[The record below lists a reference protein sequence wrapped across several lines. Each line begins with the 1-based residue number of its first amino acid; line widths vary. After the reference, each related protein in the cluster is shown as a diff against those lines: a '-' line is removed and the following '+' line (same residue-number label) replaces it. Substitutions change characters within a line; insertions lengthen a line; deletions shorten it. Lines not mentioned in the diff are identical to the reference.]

1 MYNHF
6 KLNDFKNILKYEEI
20 LKLSGYIGK
29 KIRLERIIN
38 RETKRT
44 IIVPMDHGLTVGP
57 IKGIEKKIG
66 EMVNKIALGGA
77 NAVLGHVGIPLYAH
91 RGYGPDIGLILH
103 LSGSTSLSPDS
114 NYKILVNTVLEAVKF
129 GADGVSIHI
138 NIGTKSDPEML
149 ETLGKVSRECRDLG
163 MPLLAMMYPRGEN
176 IDDEYDVEVVK
187 IAARVAAE
195 LGADIVKT
203 NWTGDP
209 DSFKEVVDGCMAPVI
224 IAGGEKAGLRDILEI
239 TKQSIDVGGAGVAY
253 GRNVFQADD
262 PTKFIKALYLIV
274 HKNYDVHEA
283 IKELSL

>member
-1 MYNHF
+1 
-6 KLNDFKNILKYEEI
+6 
-20 LKLSGYIGK
+20 LSGYIGK
-29 KIRLERIIN
+29 KIRMERIFS

-57 IKGIEKKIG
+57 IKGIEKDLG
-66 EMVNKIALGGA
+66 EIVNKIALGGA

-114 NYKILVNTVLEAVKF
+114 NYKVLVNTVLEALKF

-149 ETLGKVSRECRDLG
+149 EILGSVSRECRDLG
-163 MPLLAMMYPRGEN
+163 MPLLVMIYPRGEN
-176 IDDEYDVEVVK
+176 IDDEYNVEVVK

-209 DSFKEVVDGCMAPVI
+209 DSFKKVVDGCLAPVI
-224 IAGGEKAGLRDILEI
+224 IAGGEKGGIREILDI

-253 GRNVFQADD
+253 GRNVFQSND
-262 PTKFIKALYLIV
+262 PTKFVKALYLIV
-274 HKNYDVHEA
+274 QKNYSVDETM
-283 IKELSL
+283 KELNL

>member
-1 MYNHF
+1 
-6 KLNDFKNILKYEEI
+6 
-20 LKLSGYIGK
+20 
-29 KIRLERIIN
+29 
-38 RETKRT
+38 
-44 IIVPMDHGLTVGP
+44 MDHGLTVGP
-57 IKGIEKKIG
+57 IKGIEKNLG

-103 LSGSTSLSPDS
+103 LSGSTSLSPET
-114 NYKILVNTVLEAVKF
+114 NYKVLVNTVLEALKF

-149 ETLGKVSRECRDLG
+149 EILGQVSRECREYG

-176 IDDEYDVEVVK
+176 IKDEHDVEVVK

-209 DSFKEVVDGCMAPVI
+209 DSFKEVVKGCMAPVI
-224 IAGGEKAGLRDILEI
+224 IAGGEKTGIRGILEI

-253 GRNVFQADD
+253 GRNVFQAND
-262 PTKFIKALYLIV
+262 PTKIVKALCLIV
-274 HKNYDVHEA
+274 HENYEVDEA
-283 IKELSL
+283 MKEVKLIE

>member
-1 MYNHF
+1 M
-6 KLNDFKNILKYEEI
+6 
-20 LKLSGYIGK
+20 SGYIGK
-29 KIRLERIIN
+29 QIRLERIIN

-44 IIVPMDHGLTVGP
+44 IIIPMDHGLTVGP
-57 IKGIEKKIG
+57 IKGIEKDLG
-66 EMVNKIALGGA
+66 EVVNKIALGGA
-77 NAVLGHVGIPLYAH
+77 NAVIGHVGIPLYAH

-114 NYKILVNTVLEAVKF
+114 NYKVLVNTVLEAVKF

-149 ETLGKVSRECRDLG
+149 EILGSVSRECRDLG
-163 MPLLAMMYPRGEN
+163 MPLIAMMYPRGDD
-176 IDDEYDVEVVK
+176 IDNERDVEVVK

-224 IAGGEKAGLRDILEI
+224 IAGGERAGKRDVLEM
-239 TKQSIDVGGAGVAY
+239 TKKSIEVGGAGVAF
-253 GRNVFQADD
+253 GRNVFQAED
-262 PTKFIKALYLIV
+262 PTKFVRALYLIV
-274 HKNYDVHEA
+274 HENYDVDEA
-283 IKELSL
+283 IKESNL

>member
-1 MYNHF
+1 
-6 KLNDFKNILKYEEI
+6 
-20 LKLSGYIGK
+20 
-29 KIRLERIIN
+29 
-38 RETKRT
+38 
-44 IIVPMDHGLTVGP
+44 MDHGLTVGP
-57 IKGIEKKIG
+57 IKGIEKNLG

-103 LSGSTSLSPDS
+103 LSGSTSLSPET
-114 NYKILVNTVLEAVKF
+114 NYKVLVNTVLEALKF

-149 ETLGKVSRECRDLG
+149 EILGQVSRECREYG

-176 IDDEYDVEVVK
+176 IKDEHDVEVVK

-209 DSFKEVVDGCMAPVI
+209 DSFKEVVKGCMAPVI
-224 IAGGEKAGLRDILEI
+224 IAGGEKTGIRGILEI

-253 GRNVFQADD
+253 GRNVFQAND
-262 PTKFIKALYLIV
+262 PTKIVKALCLIV
-274 HKNYDVHEA
+274 HENYEA
-283 IKELSL
+283 DEAMKEVKLIE

>member
-1 MYNHF
+1 M
-6 KLNDFKNILKYEEI
+6 
-20 LKLSGYIGK
+20 SGYIGK

-44 IIVPMDHGLTVGP
+44 IIIPMDHGLTVGP
-57 IKGIEKKIG
+57 IKGIEKDLG
-66 EMVNKIALGGA
+66 EIVNKVALGGA

-114 NYKILVNTVLEAVKF
+114 NYKVLVNSVLEAVKF

-149 ETLGKVSRECRDLG
+149 EILGSVSRECRDLG
-163 MPLLAMMYPRGEN
+163 MPLIAMMYPRGEN
-176 IDDEYDVEVVK
+176 IENEYDVEVVK
-187 IAARVAAE
+187 IAARIAAE

-224 IAGGEKAGLRDILEI
+224 IAGGEKTDINGILEI

-262 PTKFIKALYLIV
+262 PTKFVKALYMIV
-274 HKNYDVHEA
+274 HKNYEVNEV
-283 IKELSL
+283 IKELNL

>member
-1 MYNHF
+1 M
-6 KLNDFKNILKYEEI
+6 
-20 LKLSGYIGK
+20 SGYIGK
-29 KIRLERIIN
+29 KIRLERIFN
-38 RETKRT
+38 RETNRT
-44 IIVPMDHGLTVGP
+44 IIIPMDHGLTDGP
-57 IKGIEKKIG
+57 IKGIEKNLG

-103 LSGSTSLSPDS
+103 LSGSTSLSPDA
-114 NYKILVNTVLEAVKF
+114 NYKVLVNTVLEAVRF

-138 NIGTKSDPEML
+138 NIGTTSDPDML
-149 ETLGKVSRECRDLG
+149 ETLGRVSRECRDLG

-176 IDDEYDVEVVK
+176 IDNEYNVEVVK

-224 IAGGEKAGLRDILEI
+224 IAGGEKAGIKGILEI

-262 PTKFIKALYLIV
+262 PTKIVKALSLIV
-274 HKNYDVHEA
+274 HKNYEVDEVLR
-283 IKELSL
+283 ELSL

>member
-1 MYNHF
+1 M
-6 KLNDFKNILKYEEI
+6 
-20 LKLSGYIGK
+20 SGYIGK
-29 KIRLERIIN
+29 KIRMERIMN
-38 RETKRT
+38 RETNKT

-57 IKGIEKKIG
+57 IKGIEKNLG

-103 LSGSTSLSPDS
+103 LSGSTSLSPES
-114 NYKILVNTVLEAVKF
+114 NYKVLVNTVLEALKF
-129 GADGVSIHI
+129 GADGVSLHI

-149 ETLGKVSRECRDLG
+149 EILGKVSRECREYG

-176 IDDEYDVEVVK
+176 IENEHDVEVVK

-209 DSFKEVVDGCMAPVI
+209 DSFKEVVDGCMVPVI
-224 IAGGEKAGLRDILEI
+224 IAGGEKGGLEEILEI
-239 TKQSIDVGGAGVAY
+239 TKQSIEVGGAGVAF
-253 GRNVFQADD
+253 GRNVFQAED
-262 PTKFIKALYLIV
+262 PTKVVRALYYIV
-274 HKNYDVHEA
+274 HKGYDVKEA
-283 IKELSL
+283 MKEAGF